1 LRQAGGRGGRLAA
14 VARVHHLLRIE
25 LPGLGQALGEYGSGR
40 QQGGTQQGKRKS
52 DYWHGDI
59 EG

>member
-1 LRQAGGRGGRLAA
+1 
-14 VARVHHLLRIE
+14 VHHLLRVE
-25 LPGLGQALGEYGSGR
+25 LPGLGQALGEYGGR